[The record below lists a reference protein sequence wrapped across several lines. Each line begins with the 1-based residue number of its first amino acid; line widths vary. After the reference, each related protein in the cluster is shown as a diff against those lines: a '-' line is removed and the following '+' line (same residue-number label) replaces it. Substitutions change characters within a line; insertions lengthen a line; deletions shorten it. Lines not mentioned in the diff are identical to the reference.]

1 MGGGSSKKIIVNES
15 DKAQKS
21 LQTSESYILSFS
33 LNPFTWY
40 EALKKNF
47 LIQTRYD

>member
-33 LNPFTWY
+33 LNPIT
-40 EALKKNF
+40 
-47 LIQTRYD
+47 